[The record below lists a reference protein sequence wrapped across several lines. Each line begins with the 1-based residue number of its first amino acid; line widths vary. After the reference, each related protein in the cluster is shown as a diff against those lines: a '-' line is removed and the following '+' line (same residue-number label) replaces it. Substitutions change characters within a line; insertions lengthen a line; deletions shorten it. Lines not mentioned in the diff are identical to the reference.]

1 MSFPS
6 EYLEAAC
13 WWPSLLHLPVYRRVF
28 CLMFFIYYL
37 MYTIEYWHEYAAEWR
52 HAGQLPRGT
61 REAARARMRELT
73 IACDYL
79 LSFRI
84 IPIVEE

>member
-1 MSFPS
+1 
-6 EYLEAAC
+6 
-13 WWPSLLHLPVYRRVF
+13 
-28 CLMFFIYYL
+28 
-37 MYTIEYWHEYAAEWR
+37 MYTIEYWHEHAAEWR

>member
-1 MSFPS
+1 
-6 EYLEAAC
+6 
-13 WWPSLLHLPVYRRVF
+13 
-28 CLMFFIYYL
+28 
-37 MYTIEYWHEYAAEWR
+37 MYTIEYYHEHSDTWR
-52 HAGQLPRGT
+52 SAGQLPRGT